1 MAPSPAGEGWG
12 EENKINYL
20 HFTYLIST
28 FFLKGEGAGTCVDT
42 YARWRGFYLALST
55 EVSICWY
62 RNSCSN

>member
-42 YARWRGFYLALST
+42 YGSRVRRAELS
-55 EVSICWY
+55 IQLHL
-62 RNSCSN
+62 